1 MDRPVPEASRAAPG
15 RRRAV
20 APLALAAVVLGLA
33 AVGVAAG
40 RDRLVPHAGARYV
53 NSALGFM
60 LDLPRDMVACQRPR
74 ERWRE
79 GLVLIVGRGGGCDAI
94 DRAAAFIT
102 VTGEPNTEALGDVES
117 LAASIC
123 AHPSWGEARVGR
135 ARRDIDTLTTLSCM
149 LQEESGSVVIE
160 AMAQNIRR
168 GPPATWTNL
177 RVTLVAPGDRW
188 PEFTRAFEEVVGR
201 VRRLP

>member
-1 MDRPVPEASRAAPG
+1 MDRPVPEAPRAATG
-15 RRRAV
+15 RRRGIARGALVGALLGV
-20 APLALAAVVLGLA
+20 ATAS
-33 AVGVAAG
+33 VAAG
-40 RDRLVPHAGARYV
+40 DRLVPHAGARYV

-60 LDLPRDMVACQRPR
+60 LDLPGSMVACQMPR

-79 GLVLIVGRGGGCDAI
+79 GVVLIVGRGGGCDAI

-102 VTGEPNTEALGDVES
+102 VSGEPNTEALGDVES

-123 AHPSWGEARVGR
+123 THPGWGEAKVGP
-135 ARRDIDTLTTLSCM
+135 ARRNIDTLPTLSCM
-149 LQEESGSVVIE
+149 IQEESGSVVLE
-160 AMAQNIRR
+160 AMAQNMRR

-188 PEFTRAFEEVVGR
+188 PEFTRAFEDVVGR